1 MEEKSIFEMIL
12 NKEIDSEII
21 YEDDEIFAIHDINPV
36 APIHVLIIPK
46 KKIKTI
52 NDVTQEDT
60 ALIGKLV
67 ITAKNLAKSLGID
80 ESGYRLLWNTNKDAM
95 QTVFPYS
102 STSYWWNNVEG
113 NLMSFE
119 KEIPS
124 NVEVVN
130 ILGINDK
137 NLKYIKSVFPNVLIN
152 VRGNTIFIEGQDKDA
167 KEIMRIFDEMVMM
180 HDNGQNIEETDIA
193 ILSDIKDIQNHGEKK
208 ISSIS
213 IIENKSIKV
222 KNINQYK
229 YMDLIQNSTV
239 TFGIGPAGT
248 GKTFLAVA
256 AAVKMYSEHKIKKI
270 VLTRPAVEAG
280 ERLGYLPGD
289 LSQKIDPYLV
299 PLFDSLEYFF
309 GNEVLAY
316 LIEKRNIEIV
326 PLAYMRGRTLS
337 NACIILDEA
346 QNATM
351 SQIKMF
357 LTRLGENSKIIITG
371 DESQIDLYSK
381 DNSGLKKTRKI
392 LSKIDE
398 ITVMEFQNT
407 DIVRNPIVSKILEI
421 FPDK

>member
-1 MEEKSIFEMIL
+1 M
-12 NKEIDSEII
+12 
-21 YEDDEIFAIHDINPV
+21 
-36 APIHVLIIPK
+36 
-46 KKIKTI
+46 
-52 NDVTQEDT
+52 
-60 ALIGKLV
+60 G
-67 ITAKNLAKSLGID
+67 
-80 ESGYRLLWNTNKDAM
+80 
-95 QTVFPYS
+95 
-102 STSYWWNNVEG
+102 
-113 NLMSFE
+113 FE
-119 KEIPS
+119 KQIPS
-124 NVEVVN
+124 NVEVVD

-137 NLKYIKSVFPNVLIN
+137 NLKYIKSVFPNVMIN
-152 VRGNTIFIEGQDKDA
+152 VRGNTIYIDGQDNDA
-167 KEIMRIFDEMVMM
+167 KEIMRIFDEMLLMN
-180 HDNGQNIEETDIA
+180 DNNENIEETDVE
-193 ILSDIKDIQNHGEKK
+193 ILSNIKNTHKHDGQK
-208 ISSIS
+208 ISSVVVID
-213 IIENKSIKV
+213 NKSIKV

-229 YMDLIQNSTV
+229 YMNLMQNSTI

-256 AAVKMYSEHKIKKI
+256 AAVKMYSEQKIKKI

-309 GNEVLAY
+309 GNETLAY

-326 PLAYMRGRTLS
+326 PLAYMRGRTLN

-381 DNSGLKKTRKI
+381 DNSGLKKTRTI

-398 ITVMEFQNT
+398 INVMEFQNT

>member
-1 MEEKSIFEMIL
+1 M
-12 NKEIDSEII
+12 D
-21 YEDDEIFAIHDINPV
+21 
-36 APIHVLIIPK
+36 
-46 KKIKTI
+46 
-52 NDVTQEDT
+52 
-60 ALIGKLV
+60 
-67 ITAKNLAKSLGID
+67 
-80 ESGYRLLWNTNKDAM
+80 
-95 QTVFPYS
+95 
-102 STSYWWNNVEG
+102 
-113 NLMSFE
+113 FE
-119 KEIPS
+119 KQIPL

-137 NLKYIKSVFPNVLIN
+137 NLKYIKSIFPNVMIN
-152 VRGNTIFIEGQDKDA
+152 VRGNTIYIDGQDKDA
-167 KEIMRIFDEMVMM
+167 QEIIQIFDEMLLMN
-180 HDNGQNIEETDIA
+180 DNEENIEVTDVA
-193 ILSDIKDIQNHGEKK
+193 LLSNIKDTQKHTGKK
-208 ISSIS
+208 ISSIL
-213 IIENKSIKV
+213 IIDNKSIKV

-229 YMDLIQNSTV
+229 YMNLIQNSII

-256 AAVKMYSEHKIKKI
+256 AAVKMYSDQKIKKI

-309 GNEVLAY
+309 GNETLAY

-326 PLAYMRGRTLS
+326 PLAYMRGRTLN

-346 QNATM
+346 QNVTL

-381 DNSGLKKTRKI
+381 DSSGLKKTRKI
-392 LSKIDE
+392 LSRIEE
-398 ITVMEFQNT
+398 IAVMEFQNT

>member
-1 MEEKSIFEMIL
+1 
-12 NKEIDSEII
+12 
-21 YEDDEIFAIHDINPV
+21 
-36 APIHVLIIPK
+36 
-46 KKIKTI
+46 
-52 NDVTQEDT
+52 
-60 ALIGKLV
+60 
-67 ITAKNLAKSLGID
+67 
-80 ESGYRLLWNTNKDAM
+80 
-95 QTVFPYS
+95 
-102 STSYWWNNVEG
+102 
-113 NLMSFE
+113 MSFE

-137 NLKYIKSVFPNVLIN
+137 NLKYIKSVFPEVKLN
-152 VRGNTIFIEGQDKDA
+152 VRGNTIYIDGKSKEA
-167 KEIMRIFDEMVMM
+167 KQIIRIFDEMLMM
-180 HDNGQNIEETDIA
+180 NDNDENIEETDIA
-193 ILSDIKDIQNHGEKK
+193 LLSNIKNSQSEEGKK

-213 IIENKSIKV
+213 IIENKTIKV
-222 KNINQYK
+222 KNINQFK
-229 YMDLIQNSTV
+229 YMDKIQDSTI

-256 AAVKMYSEHKIKKI
+256 SAVKLYSEQKIKKI

-309 GNEVLAY
+309 GNENLAY

-326 PLAYMRGRTLS
+326 PLAYMRGRTLN

-346 QNATM
+346 QNATN

-381 DNSGLKKTRKI
+381 ENSGLRKTRKI
-392 LSKIDE
+392 LSKIEE
-398 ITVMEFQNT
+398 ISVMEFQNT